1 MLVGCFKVDEDIFPT
16 MNVARGKMG
25 QDSAARLRRLR
36 ALAGAVA
43 VAASVMALASCSSAE
58 EEAPTSTSPAEWTND
73 LGIPLAP
80 MLVGPEPG
88 HTKKARLASGRS
100 FLLHVPENYTPE
112 RSWPVLLSFHG
123 YTDSPENMEQYTQF
137 NAAHA
142 IVAYPAGEKAAWAP
156 APYAATSAE
165 EDLEFVRTLVDSL
178 RSTYE
183 VDDNAIYAAGLS
195 NGGGFAAFLAC
206 RMPGTFRSVATVS
219 AAYYEGIHTD
229 CSDKPVGRLDIHGT
243 KDPVVNYEGG
253 VRHDTAYSS
262 VSEVLG
268 QDQRRN
274 KCRGDVDSVRLTNGA
289 TRETWTACEAPLQ
302 HIRIEGGSHVWPGGN
317 NDTKIEVGQG
327 FATDAVLDFF
337 GIPGRPEGT
346 EEHGVA

>member
-1 MLVGCFKVDEDIFPT
+1 MSE
-16 MNVARGKMG
+16 
-25 QDSAARLRRLR
+25 DSAAWLRCSRT
-36 ALAGAVA
+36 LAGIMST
-43 VAASVMALASCSSAE
+43 AACVMALVSCSSSE
-58 EEAPTSTSPAEWTND
+58 EDTTTSPSTAEWRSD
-73 LGIPLAP
+73 LGFPVAP
-80 MLVGPEPG
+80 MLVGPDPG
-88 HTKKARLASGRS
+88 HTKKMKLASGRS
-100 FLLHVPENYTPE
+100 FLLHVPENYTAD

-123 YTDSPENMEQYTQF
+123 YTDSPENMEQYSQF
-137 NAAHA
+137 DAADA
-142 IVAYPAGEKAAWAP
+142 IVAYPAGENAAWAP

-165 EDLEFVRTLVDSL
+165 EDLEFVRAIVDSL
-178 RSTYE
+178 RATYE
-183 VDDNAIYAAGLS
+183 VDDNAIFAAGLS

-253 VRHDTAYSS
+253 VRHETAYAS
-262 VSEVLG
+262 VAEVLG
-268 QDQRRN
+268 QHQRRN
-274 KCRGDVDSVRLTNGA
+274 KCRGDVESVRLTNGA
-289 TRETWTACEAPLQ
+289 TRETWTACQAPLQ

-317 NDTKIEVGQG
+317 NATKTEVGKG

-337 GIPGRPEGT
+337 GIPGRPADT

>member
-1 MLVGCFKVDEDIFPT
+1 MGKMSTAWPRPVHTLVG
-16 MNVARGKMG
+16 
-25 QDSAARLRRLR
+25 L
-36 ALAGAVA
+36 
-43 VAASVMALASCSSAE
+43 AASAVCALALASCGTPQ
-58 EEAPTSTSPAEWTND
+58 EAPTSPTPEAAWTND
-73 LGIPLAP
+73 LGIPVAP

-88 HTKKARLASGRS
+88 HTKKMKLASGRS

-112 RSWPVLLSFHG
+112 RAWPVLLSFHG
-123 YTDSPENMEQYTQF
+123 YTDSPENMEKYSQF
-137 NAAHA
+137 DAADA

-156 APYAATSAE
+156 APYAVTSAE
-165 EDLEFVRTLVDSL
+165 EDLDFVRTIVDSL
-178 RSTYE
+178 RATYE
-183 VDDNAIYAAGLS
+183 VDDNAIFAAGLS

-229 CSDKPVGRLDIHGT
+229 CSDRPVGRLDIHGT

-262 VSEVLG
+262 VAEVLG
-268 QDQRRN
+268 QHQKRN
-274 KCRGDVDSVRLTNGA
+274 KCRGDVESVRLTNGA
-289 TRETWTACEAPLQ
+289 TRETWTGCQAPLQ

-317 NDTKIEVGQG
+317 NSTKIEVGEG

-346 EEHGVA
+346 EEHNVA